1 MQYFYL
7 VVTIYDEST
16 YPMKIFLQEKQAI
29 KYGRRLASKLQFEG
43 CYEVVLFKQP
53 ITAGGVLE
61 RVKTLL
67 PFKGADWDID
77 K

>member
-7 VVTIYDEST
+7 IAVNYDEST
-16 YPMKIFLQEKQAI
+16 YPQKIFLQEKQAI

-43 CYEVVLFKQP
+43 CYEVTLYKQP
-53 ITAGGVLE
+53 ITTKGELE
-61 RVKTLL
+61 KVQTLL